1 MRADHDIVVI
11 GGGQAGL
18 AMSAALQQR
27 GREHVV
33 LERRQ
38 VGERWRTERWD
49 SLRFQFPNWSLQL
62 PGYTYS
68 GPDADGF
75 AHWREILHIIEN
87 HAVRSRT
94 PVHEQT
100 DVTSLRADD
109 DTFVL
114 AVAGGTVRARVV
126 VVATGPFQRPRI
138 PRFAH
143 NLTKS
148 IAQTDPTRYRR
159 PDQLPDGPVLVV
171 GSGASGCQ
179 IADELLHSG
188 RTVFLSV
195 SRHRRAP
202 RRFRGK
208 DVYWW
213 LERMGRLDQTI
224 DDLPDRR
231 PPAPLVVTGAGGGY
245 DVDVRRMAANGI
257 RVIGR
262 VLDASQS
269 TLTIAQNANQLLNE
283 ADQTFIAFLEAAR
296 QFAAAH
302 PDLQADDEEP
312 AQSAD
317 LPPAVAEIESLDL
330 RRENVAA
337 IVWATG
343 YEYDYDWLH
352 APVLDREG
360 RPLQRRGVTPVPNI
374 YFLGLHWMHTLRSGL
389 LSGVGGDAVYLA
401 DHMDYAPRR

>member
-1 MRADHDIVVI
+1 
-11 GGGQAGL
+11 
-18 AMSAALQQR
+18 
-27 GREHVV
+27 
-33 LERRQ
+33 
-38 VGERWRTERWD
+38 
-49 SLRFQFPNWSLQL
+49 
-62 PGYTYS
+62 
-68 GPDADGF
+68 
-75 AHWREILHIIEN
+75 
-87 HAVRSRT
+87 
-94 PVHEQT
+94 
-100 DVTSLRADD
+100 
-109 DTFVL
+109 
-114 AVAGGTVRARVV
+114 
-126 VVATGPFQRPRI
+126 
-138 PRFAH
+138 
-143 NLTKS
+143 
-148 IAQTDPTRYRR
+148 
-159 PDQLPDGPVLVV
+159 VLVV